1 MVFWRTTTATPP
13 RAEKKGL
20 RFQLFTIMHSGLANT
35 GIPNRDR
42 CYITAALGCATRF
55 LFIFFIFLTF
65 FFFLFNINFF
75 WLLRTFLTFFPF
87 FSVHSWGGEGRW
99 GRISRMETRVVNAN
113 KVNNNM
119 AGVTSWNYGIVL
131 NRYIYGFW
139 AKMEGIYEISSSE
152 KVKSLEEDLKKEL
165 KELQN
170 EVEES
175 NILQSGP
182 MRALGWVVYLQ
193 LMYSSHF
200 YNDSTQDFTSNL
212 QHTQFSLFL
221 IFLRSML

>member
-1 MVFWRTTTATPP
+1 MVFWRATTATPP

-42 CYITAALGCATRF
+42 CYITAALRVFFSSFSFF
-55 LFIFFIFLTF
+55 LLFSFFSLISIFFGFSGPFWHFSLF
-65 FFFLFNINFF
+65 FQCIL
-75 WLLRTFLTFFPF
+75 
-87 FSVHSWGGEGRW
+87 GEGRG